1 MRLCPFRVFVDA
13 DGNPLASG
21 KIYTYV
27 AGTTTN
33 KATYT
38 DSSGDTA
45 LLNPI
50 ILDAAGTKEIWLNT
64 DVAYKF
70 IIRTSANA
78 LVDTIDEILPINP
91 LGTLVPGNIDLTGFE
106 LLTQSNGDV
115 KLTPNGTGKVRVSST
130 YYLPAADGAST
141 AGMSTDGTG
150 VLSFTKQNSL
160 LSSDSTPTLGGNLS
174 IGSYAFVDVNLNHI
188 LYSTATASAVNYLKV
203 SNNAAAS
210 APSITATGS
219 DTNVSMTISAKG
231 TGTINITAM
240 IAQTETQAL
249 GSLAILDHTNSNT
262 IVSFVGV
269 PNQVNYLAISPSIA
283 SAAVGIAP
291 SGNDTN
297 INLSLAGKGTGKVRI
312 SGLLYPSADGT
323 NGQYIS
329 TDGSG
334 NLSVTTVTPNFA
346 SSAEV
351 VTGTEAAKAI
361 APGTLGSHLG
371 VPHAWI
377 ALANCTVSSSLVCT
391 NYDSTGTSG
400 YDVTVLASYNCTAA
414 QQTLGGIGTPAS
426 GIRISFTNAFSNTDY
441 FVVSNTWA
449 DFGTFVPMRNGAI
462 TYSKSIVPI
471 TKATTYF
478 DGHIDVR
485 WGGGNLQRAGIA
497 YILFYGT

>member
-38 DSSGDTA
+38 DSSGDTT
-45 LLNPI
+45 LPNPI

-64 DVAYKF
+64 DVAYKLV
-70 IIRTSANA
+70 IRTSANA
-78 LVDTIDEILPINP
+78 IVNTIDEVLPINP
-91 LGTLVPGNIDLTGFE
+91 LGTRTPGNIDITGFE
-106 LLTQSNGDV
+106 FLTTSNGDIR
-115 KLTPNGTGKVRVSST
+115 LTPNGTGKVRVST
-130 YYLPAADGAST
+130 AYYLPTADGAST
-141 AGMSTDGTG
+141 AGVSTDGAGT
-150 VLSFTKQNSL
+150 LSFTKQSSSL
-160 LSSDSTPTLGGNLS
+160 YSDPTPTLGGNLS
-174 IGSYAFVDVNLNHI
+174 IGSYYLKDVNLNKL
-188 LYSTATASAVNYLKV
+188 LYGTAATSAVNYIKV
-203 SNNAAAS
+203 SNNMAAS

-231 TGTINITAM
+231 TGTIDIAAM
-240 IAQTETQAL
+240 VAQTETQAP
-249 GSLAILDHTNSNT
+249 GSLTILDHTNSNT
-262 IVSFVGV
+262 VVSFAGV
-269 PNQVNYLAISPSIA
+269 ASQVNYLAISPSITA
-283 SAAVGIAP
+283 AAVGIAP
-291 SGNDTN
+291 TGTDSN
-297 INLSLAGKGTGKVRI
+297 INLSLSGKGTGKVRI
-312 SGLLYPSADGT
+312 SGVLYPSADGT
-323 NGQYIS
+323 SGQYIA

-334 NLSVTTVTPNFA
+334 NLSVTTVAPTFA

-351 VTGTEAAKAI
+351 ITGTEAAKAI

-426 GIRISFTNAFSNTDY
+426 GIRVTFTNAFANTDY
-441 FVVSNTWA
+441 FIVSNTWA
-449 DFGTFVPMRNGAI
+449 DFGTLVPMGNGAI
-462 TYSKSIVPI
+462 TYSKAIVPI

-485 WGGGNLQRAGIA
+485 WPTGNLQRAGIA